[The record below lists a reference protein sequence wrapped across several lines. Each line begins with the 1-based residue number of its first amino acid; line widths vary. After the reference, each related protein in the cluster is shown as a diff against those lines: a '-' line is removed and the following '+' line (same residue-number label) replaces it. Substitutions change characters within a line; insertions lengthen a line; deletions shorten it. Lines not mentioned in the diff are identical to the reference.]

1 MSATNFWQISKMC
14 ATCKA
19 YGNDYLLRIY
29 FFSLIL
35 EGFQNTCTVQN
46 QPNLFVLVI
55 ELQQHVLN
63 LMGRQ
68 VKKEKNKNMVITH
81 QSRPSMPHH
90 AHHPSP
96 NCLRSNLSFKDQPW
110 TSISSNSSAMFPW
123 LWLCYS
129 VIPCLKE
136 GLNCN
141 NSIPHCSK

>member
-68 VKKEKNKNMVITH
+68 VKKERKKKTWSLHINPDQACHIMPTILLLIVYVQTCLLKISLGQASVPIH
-81 QSRPSMPHH
+81 QL
-90 AHHPSP
+90 
-96 NCLRSNLSFKDQPW
+96 CFLGFD
-110 TSISSNSSAMFPW
+110 SAI
-123 LWLCYS
+123 L
-129 VIPCLKE
+129 
-136 GLNCN
+136 
-141 NSIPHCSK
+141 